1 MISRR
6 KFLKS
11 TATASLIGGLPWYGH
26 SLGFNNA
33 GNSLEERIT
42 DRLKHSLTS
51 SVILREIQLY
61 HFESLLLLKVLD
73 DSGAEGITVCNA
85 RMQNL
90 VSLFKNM
97 VVPFFVGKD
106 AREVAHLVN
115 GVHRVKSNYKYAGM
129 PFWNCVG
136 SLEVAIWDLLGNL
149 GEISVNQFLGHSLR
163 TEVPIYLSSLTR
175 SNSAEEETQ
184 NIIKY
189 QESTGAKAVKLK
201 VGGRLK
207 NTTWDKERTRKF
219 IPMVRKTMG
228 DDFTIY
234 ADANGSY
241 SVDEA
246 KEVVRFLEDY
256 GIEILEEPC
265 YWQDYKS
272 NTTVKKALTKMK
284 LAGGEQDSSYHQFR
298 AICEDNVY
306 DILQPDVYYNGGIV
320 RTLKIAHLASTLRK
334 GFAPHSPKADPL
346 FAPYSQLATVAPVLT
361 GFQEYPLRGT
371 EKQKSWFG
379 PKIIPENGL
388 LGLLNGNGLG
398 IRYDDGLWAKS
409 KKV

>member
-11 TATASLIGGLPWYGH
+11 SAAASIVGGIPWYGH
-26 SLGFNNA
+26 SLESLA
-33 GNSLEERIT
+33 EGNSLEEKIT
-42 DRLKHSLTS
+42 ESVKHAITS
-51 SVILREIQLY
+51 PVTIEEVQLY
-61 HFESLLLLKVLD
+61 SFESLLVLKVSD
-73 DSGAEGITVCNA
+73 TSGLTGVTICNA

-90 VSLFKNM
+90 VSLLKNM

-106 AREVAHLVN
+106 AREVAYLVN
-115 GVHRVKSNYKYAGM
+115 EILRVKSNYKYTGM

-136 SLEVAIWDLLGNL
+136 SLEIAIWDLLGNL
-149 GEISVNQFLGHSLR
+149 GKVSVSHFLGHPMR
-163 TEVPIYLSSLTR
+163 TQVPIYLSSLTR
-175 SNSAEEETQ
+175 SNSAEEETR
-184 NIIKY
+184 NIVKY
-189 QESTGAKAVKLK
+189 QELTGASAVKLK

-207 NTTWDKERTRKF
+207 NTPRDKERTQKF
-219 IPMVRKTMG
+219 IPMVRRTMG
-228 DDFTIY
+228 DDFIIY

-246 KEVVRFLEDY
+246 KEIIRFLEDY
-256 GIEILEEPC
+256 GVEILEEPC

-272 NTTVKKALTKMK
+272 NAAVKKELTTMK
-284 LAGGEQDSSYHQFR
+284 LAGGEQDSSYHQFK

-320 RTLKIAHLASTLRK
+320 RALKIAHMANTLKK

-346 FAPYSQLATVAPVLT
+346 FAPFSQLATVAPVLT
-361 GFQEYPLRGT
+361 GFQEYPLKGS

-379 PKIIPENGL
+379 PKIIPDKGVLPL
-388 LGLLNGNGLG
+388 LKGNGMG
-398 IRYDDGLWAKS
+398 IHYDRGIWAKAQ
-409 KKV
+409 KI

>member
-11 TATASLIGGLPWYGH
+11 TVTASLIGGLPLYGH
-26 SLGFNNA
+26 SFRFNIE

-42 DRLKHSLTS
+42 DRIKRSLTS
-51 SVILREIQLY
+51 PVTLKEIQLY
-61 HFESLLLLKVLD
+61 RFESLLLLKVSD
-73 DSGAEGITVCNA
+73 NSGTVGVTVCNA
-85 RMQNL
+85 RMLNL

-97 VVPFFVGKD
+97 VVPFFIGKD

-115 GVHRVKSNYKYAGM
+115 GIHRVKSNYKYAGM

-136 SLEVAIWDLLGNL
+136 SLEIAIWDLLGNL
-149 GEISVNQFLGHSLR
+149 GEVSVNQFLGHTIR

-175 SNSAEEETQ
+175 GNSAEEETQ

-189 QESTGAKAVKLK
+189 QEHTRAKAVKLK

-207 NTTWDKERTRKF
+207 NTTRDKERTRKF
-219 IPMVRKTMG
+219 IPMVRRAMG

-234 ADANGSY
+234 ADSNGSY
-241 SVDEA
+241 SVNEA
-246 KEVVRFLEDY
+246 KEIVRFLEDY
-256 GIEILEEPC
+256 GVEILEEPC

-272 NTTVKKALTKMK
+272 NAAVKKELTTMK
-284 LAGGEQDSSYHQFR
+284 LAGGEQDSSYHQFK

-320 RTLKIAHLASTLRK
+320 RTLKIAHMASTLGK

-346 FAPYSQLATVAPVLT
+346 FAPFSQLVSVAPVLT

-379 PKIIPENGL
+379 PQVIPDTGL
-388 LGLLNGNGLG
+388 LPLLKGNGLG
-398 IRYDDGLWAKS
+398 IRYDEGIWTKAQ
-409 KKV
+409 KV